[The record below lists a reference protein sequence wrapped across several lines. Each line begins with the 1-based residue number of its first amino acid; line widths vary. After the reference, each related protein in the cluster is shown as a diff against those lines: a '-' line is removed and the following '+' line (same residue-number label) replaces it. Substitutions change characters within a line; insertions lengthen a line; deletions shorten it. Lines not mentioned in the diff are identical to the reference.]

1 MKVTPIQKTLI
12 GIRKVTSNPKA
23 AAFAQNTVCAIAV
36 ETTLKAM
43 GRPAFIY
50 YDKHANGRSKKYAAT
65 KEFLYQSFCLGL
77 YLSLI
82 NKFKGVAYNIL
93 SGHLAKK
100 DPENKRKIDLFNT
113 EQDKIKA
120 APKEKKA
127 SMEKALHKLIQKNP
141 DYKFGKG
148 VKELSSIGAT
158 VFILALCAPILSQI
172 ILHPVMN
179 LIFKK
184 DKNKAAVQPKTQP
197 APVRINAPAGK
208 KIKASEKTEKQSQQ
222 PFDEDILISTLGN

>member
-1 MKVTPIQKTLI
+1 MNVSPIQKTMI
-12 GIRKVTSNPKA
+12 GIRRVTSNPKA

-36 ETTLKAM
+36 ETTLKAL

-50 YDKHANGRSKKYAAT
+50 YDKNANGRSKKYAAT
-65 KEFLYQSFCLGL
+65 KEFIYQSFCLGL

-82 NKFKGVAYNIL
+82 DKFKGIAYNKL
-93 SGHLAKK
+93 SKHLANK
-100 DPENKRKIDLFNT
+100 DPENKRKLDLFDT
-113 EQDKIKA
+113 EQAKINA

-127 SMEKALHKLIQKNP
+127 AMEKVFHTMIQKNS
-141 DYKFGKG
+141 DLKFGKG

-179 LIFKK
+179 LIFKN
-184 DKNKAAVQPKTQP
+184 NK
-197 APVRINAPAGK
+197 
-208 KIKASEKTEKQSQQ
+208 KQLKVAQHVQQ
-222 PFDEDILISTLGN
+222 PQQTQSAK

>member
-1 MKVTPIQKTLI
+1 MNVSPIQKTMI

-36 ETTLKAM
+36 ETTLKAL

-50 YDKHANGRSKKYAAT
+50 YDKNANGRSKKYAAT
-65 KEFLYQSFCLGL
+65 KEFIYQSFCLGL

-82 NKFKGVAYNIL
+82 DKFKGIAYNKL
-93 SGHLAKK
+93 SKHLANK
-100 DPENKRKIDLFNT
+100 DPENKRKLDLFDT
-113 EQDKIKA
+113 EQAKINA

-127 SMEKALHKLIQKNP
+127 AMEKVFHTMIQKNS
-141 DYKFGKG
+141 DLKFGKG

-172 ILHPVMN
+172 ILHPVMS
-179 LIFKK
+179 LIFKN
-184 DKNKAAVQPKTQP
+184 DKKQLKVAQNVQQPQQTQP
-197 APVRINAPAGK
+197 AK
-208 KIKASEKTEKQSQQ
+208 
-222 PFDEDILISTLGN
+222 

>member
-1 MKVTPIQKTLI
+1 MNVSPIQKTMI
-12 GIRKVTSNPKA
+12 GIRRVTSNPKA

-36 ETTLKAM
+36 ETTLKAL

-50 YDKHANGRSKKYAAT
+50 YDKNANGRSKKYAAT
-65 KEFLYQSFCLGL
+65 KEFIYQSFCLGL

-82 NKFKGVAYNIL
+82 DKFKGIAYNKL
-93 SGHLAKK
+93 SKHLANK
-100 DPENKRKIDLFNT
+100 DPENKRKLDLFDT
-113 EQDKIKA
+113 EQAKINA

-127 SMEKALHKLIQKNP
+127 AMEKVFHTMIQKNS
-141 DYKFGKG
+141 DLKFGKG

-179 LIFKK
+179 LIFKN
-184 DKNKAAVQPKTQP
+184 NKKQLKVAQHVQQPQQNQP
-197 APVRINAPAGK
+197 AK
-208 KIKASEKTEKQSQQ
+208 
-222 PFDEDILISTLGN
+222 

>member
-1 MKVTPIQKTLI
+1 MNVSPIQKTMI
-12 GIRKVTSNPKA
+12 GIRRVTSNPKA

-36 ETTLKAM
+36 ETTLKAL

-50 YDKHANGRSKKYAAT
+50 YDKNANGRSKKYAAT
-65 KEFLYQSFCLGL
+65 KEFIYQSFCLGL

-82 NKFKGVAYNIL
+82 DKFKGIAYNKL
-93 SGHLAKK
+93 SKHLANK
-100 DPENKRKIDLFNT
+100 DPENKRKLDLFDT
-113 EQDKIKA
+113 EQAKINA

-127 SMEKALHKLIQKNP
+127 AMEKVFHTMIQKNS
-141 DYKFGKG
+141 DLKFGKG

-179 LIFKK
+179 LIFKN
-184 DKNKAAVQPKTQP
+184 NKKQLKVAQHVQQPQQTQP
-197 APVRINAPAGK
+197 AK
-208 KIKASEKTEKQSQQ
+208 
-222 PFDEDILISTLGN
+222 

>member
-1 MKVTPIQKTLI
+1 MNVSPIQKTMI
-12 GIRKVTSNPKA
+12 GIRRVTSNPKA

-36 ETTLKAM
+36 ETTLKAL

-50 YDKHANGRSKKYAAT
+50 YDKNANGRSKKYAAT
-65 KEFLYQSFCLGL
+65 KEFIYQSFCLGL

-82 NKFKGVAYNIL
+82 DKFKGIAYNKL
-93 SGHLAKK
+93 SKHFANK
-100 DPENKRKIDLFNT
+100 DPENKRKLDLFDT
-113 EQDKIKA
+113 EQAKINA

-127 SMEKALHKLIQKNP
+127 AMEKVFHTMIQKNS
-141 DYKFGKG
+141 DLKFGKG

-179 LIFKK
+179 LIFKN
-184 DKNKAAVQPKTQP
+184 NKKQLKVAQHVQQPQQTQP
-197 APVRINAPAGK
+197 AK
-208 KIKASEKTEKQSQQ
+208 
-222 PFDEDILISTLGN
+222 

>member
-1 MKVTPIQKTLI
+1 MNVSPIQKTMI
-12 GIRKVTSNPKA
+12 GIRRVTSNPKA

-36 ETTLKAM
+36 ETTLKAL

-50 YDKHANGRSKKYAAT
+50 YDKNANGRSKKYAAT
-65 KEFLYQSFCLGL
+65 KEFIYQSFCLGL

-82 NKFKGVAYNIL
+82 DKFKGIAYNKL
-93 SGHLAKK
+93 SKHLANK
-100 DPENKRKIDLFNT
+100 DPENKRKLDLFDT
-113 EQDKIKA
+113 EQAKINA

-127 SMEKALHKLIQKNP
+127 AMEKVFHTMIQKNS
-141 DYKFGKG
+141 DLKFGKG

-179 LIFKK
+179 LIFKN
-184 DKNKAAVQPKTQP
+184 NKKQLKVAQNVQQPQQTQP
-197 APVRINAPAGK
+197 AK
-208 KIKASEKTEKQSQQ
+208 
-222 PFDEDILISTLGN
+222 

>member
-1 MKVTPIQKTLI
+1 MNVSPIQKTMI
-12 GIRKVTSNPKA
+12 GIRRVTSNPKA

-36 ETTLKAM
+36 ETTLKAL

-50 YDKHANGRSKKYAAT
+50 YDKNANGRSKKYAAT
-65 KEFLYQSFCLGL
+65 KEFIYQSFCLGL

-82 NKFKGVAYNIL
+82 DKFKGIAYNKL
-93 SGHLAKK
+93 SKHLANK
-100 DPENKRKIDLFNT
+100 DPENKRKLDLFDT
-113 EQDKIKA
+113 EQAKINA

-127 SMEKALHKLIQKNP
+127 AMEKVFHTMIQKNS
-141 DYKFGKG
+141 DLKFGKG

-179 LIFKK
+179 LIFKN
-184 DKNKAAVQPKTQP
+184 DKKQLKVAQNVQQPQQTQP
-197 APVRINAPAGK
+197 AK
-208 KIKASEKTEKQSQQ
+208 
-222 PFDEDILISTLGN
+222 